1 MNNLSLKQQLE
12 ACQVMGK
19 TLSEIERY
27 INQTQYRNRNKKI
40 RIELSRLRNPFLGEN
55 RR

>member
-12 ACQVMGK
+12 ACHGSGK

-27 INQTQYRNRNKKI
+27 FNKTQYRNSDKKVGN
-40 RIELSRLRNPFLGEN
+40 SVP
-55 RR
+55 